1 MVSGPTIKSR
11 ISLLFVIAG
20 STSRWSRKLPE
31 KQLSFTKQDKKSA
44 FRFIVALG
52 FVSMFA
58 DMTYEGAH
66 SVIGPLLKDL
76 GASATQVGIIAGLG
90 EMIAASL
97 RYFSGRLADRT
108 RAYWTITTVG
118 YFLNLVVVPG
128 LAYAGS
134 WQAAALLVVAER
146 TGKSL
151 RGPARDVL
159 LSEATEVV
167 GHGKGFGL
175 HTAMDQAGAVLGP
188 LIVASSVARTN
199 TFGPA
204 FLWLAVPA
212 VAAFIALLFARWV
225 RPNQVTPPPAPES
238 KQLPKVFWLYV
249 AAAGLLALGFVDFPL
264 LAFHFQQ
271 HSLTRPE
278 VIPLLYAG
286 AMGVTGV
293 TALVFGR
300 MFDRQGIQ
308 IVVLGILVSVL
319 ALPFGFLLDGIGVYL
334 SVGCW
339 AVGLGAQSATLRSGI
354 SQVVSM
360 NKRGTAFGAFNAAYG
375 ILWFL
380 GSVTMG
386 VLYDFSLIAL
396 VSFGVLAQLAAAIL
410 FFWLGKTPARGA
422 SELNKEY

>member
-1 MVSGPTIKSR
+1 MAYSSQER
-11 ISLLFVIAG
+11 
-20 STSRWSRKLPE
+20 
-31 KQLSFTKQDKKSA
+31 KSA
-44 FRFIVALG
+44 FRFIVLLG
-52 FVSMFA
+52 FVSLFA

-108 RAYWTITTVG
+108 HAYWTITTLG

-128 LAYAGS
+128 LAFAGS
-134 WQAAALLVVAER
+134 WEAAALLVIAER

-167 GHGKGFGL
+167 GHGSGFGL
-175 HTAMDQAGAVLGP
+175 HAAMDQTGAVLGP
-188 LIVASSVARTN
+188 LFVAASVARTHH
-199 TFGPA
+199 FGPA
-204 FLWLAVPA
+204 FLWLALPA
-212 VAAFIALLFARWV
+212 AGAFVSLLFARWS
-225 RPNQVTPPPAPES
+225 RSNKGTPPPAPDR
-238 KQLPKVFWLYV
+238 KNLPDVFWFYV

-264 LAFHFQQ
+264 LAFHFQKN
-271 HSLTRPE
+271 SLTRPE

-286 AMGVTGV
+286 AMGVNGL
-293 TALVFGR
+293 TALIFGR
-300 MFDRQGIQ
+300 LFDRYGIQ
-308 IVVLGILVSVL
+308 IIAIGIVVSLL
-319 ALPFGFLLDGIGVYL
+319 ALPFGFLVGGVGVYI
-334 SVGCW
+334 SVACW
-339 AVGLGAQSATLRSGI
+339 ATGLGAQDATLRSGI

-375 ILWFL
+375 VLWFL

-386 VLYDFSLIAL
+386 VLYDFSLVAL
-396 VSFGVLAQLAAAIL
+396 VVFGMVAQLAAALL
-410 FFWLGKTPARGA
+410 FIWLRKPLANRKA
-422 SELNKEY
+422 A

>member
-1 MVSGPTIKSR
+1 LNFSKEER
-11 ISLLFVIAG
+11 
-20 STSRWSRKLPE
+20 
-31 KQLSFTKQDKKSA
+31 KSA

-52 FVSMFA
+52 FVSLFA

-76 GASATQVGIIAGLG
+76 GATATQVGIIAGLG

-108 RAYWTITTVG
+108 RAYWTITTLG

-175 HTAMDQAGAVLGP
+175 HAAMDQTGAVLGP
-188 LIVASSVARTN
+188 LFVAASVARTHH
-199 TFGPA
+199 FGPA
-204 FLWLAVPA
+204 FLWLALPA
-212 VAAFIALLFARWV
+212 GGAFIALLFARWA
-225 RPNQVTPPPAPES
+225 RPSKGTPPRAPAR
-238 KQLPKVFWLYV
+238 KQLPNVFWIYV

-264 LAFHFQQ
+264 LAFHFQKN
-271 HSLTRPE
+271 SLAQPA

-286 AMGVTGV
+286 AMGVNGL
-293 TALVFGR
+293 TALIFGR
-300 MFDRQGIQ
+300 MFDRYGIQ
-308 IVVLGILVSVL
+308 IIVLGILVSLL
-319 ALPFGFLLDGIGVYL
+319 ALPFGFLDGPGGVYI
-334 SVGCW
+334 SVACW
-339 AVGLGAQSATLRSGI
+339 ATGLGAQDATLRSGI

-375 ILWFL
+375 VLWFL

-386 VLYDFSLIAL
+386 VLYDYSLLAL
-396 VSFGVLAQLAAAIL
+396 VIFGMIVQAGAAVM
-410 FFWLGKTPARGA
+410 FFWLRKPLAD
-422 SELNKEY
+422 SKEA

>member
-1 MVSGPTIKSR
+1 M
-11 ISLLFVIAG
+11 AY
-20 STSRWSRKLPE
+20 TSQER
-31 KQLSFTKQDKKSA
+31 KSA

-52 FVSMFA
+52 FVSLFA

-108 RAYWTITTVG
+108 HAYWTITTLG

-128 LAYAGS
+128 LAFAGS
-134 WQAAALLVVAER
+134 WEAAALLVVAER

-167 GHGKGFGL
+167 GHGSGFGL
-175 HTAMDQAGAVLGP
+175 HAAMDQTGAVLGP
-188 LIVASSVARTN
+188 LFVAASVARTHH
-199 TFGPA
+199 FGPA

-212 VAAFIALLFARWV
+212 AGAFIALLFARWA
-225 RPNQVTPPPAPES
+225 RSNKGTPPPVPDR
-238 KQLPKVFWLYV
+238 KPLPNVFWVYV
-249 AAAGLLALGFVDFPL
+249 GAAGLLALGFVDFPL
-264 LAFHFQQ
+264 LAFHFQKN
-271 HSLTRPE
+271 SLTKPE

-286 AMGVTGV
+286 AMGVNGL
-293 TALVFGR
+293 TALIFGR
-300 MFDRQGIQ
+300 LFDRYGIQ
-308 IVVLGILVSVL
+308 IIVIGIIVSLL
-319 ALPFGFLLDGIGVYL
+319 ALPFGFLVGGVGVYI
-334 SVGCW
+334 SVACW
-339 AVGLGAQSATLRSGI
+339 ATGLGAQDATLRSGI

-375 ILWFL
+375 VLWFL

-386 VLYDFSLIAL
+386 VLYDFSLFAL
-396 VSFGVLAQLAAAIL
+396 VGFGIAAQLAAAVL
-410 FFWLGKTPARGA
+410 FIWLRKPLAQKA
-422 SELNKEY
+422 A

>member
-1 MVSGPTIKSR
+1 M
-11 ISLLFVIAG
+11 A
-20 STSRWSRKLPE
+20 
-31 KQLSFTKQDKKSA
+31 FTKEERKSA

-52 FVSMFA
+52 FVSLFA

-108 RAYWTITTVG
+108 RAYWTITTLG

-134 WQAAALLVVAER
+134 WQAAALLVIAER

-175 HTAMDQAGAVLGP
+175 HAAMDQTGAVLGP
-188 LIVASSVARTN
+188 LLVAASVARTHH
-199 TFGPA
+199 FGPA
-204 FLWLAVPA
+204 FLWLALPA
-212 VAAFIALLFARWV
+212 AGAFVALLFARWA
-225 RPNQVTPPPAPES
+225 RPGKGTPPPAPSS
-238 KQLPKVFWLYV
+238 KQLPKVFWIYV
-249 AAAGLLALGFVDFPL
+249 GAACLLALGFVDFPL
-264 LAFHFQQ
+264 LAFHFQKN
-271 HSLTRPE
+271 SLTQPA

-286 AMGVTGV
+286 AMGVNGL
-293 TALVFGR
+293 TALIFGR
-300 MFDRQGIQ
+300 MFDRYGIQ
-308 IVVLGILVSVL
+308 IIVVGILVSLL
-319 ALPFGFLLDGIGVYL
+319 ALPFGFLDGPGGVYI
-334 SVGCW
+334 SVVCW
-339 AVGLGAQSATLRSGI
+339 ATGLGAQDATLRSGI

-375 ILWFL
+375 VLWFV

-386 VLYDFSLIAL
+386 VLYDFSLLAL
-396 VSFGVLAQLAAAIL
+396 VIFGMTVQLGGAIL
-410 FFWLGKTPARGA
+410 FFCLRKPLAQA
-422 SELNKEY
+422 SEN

>member
-1 MVSGPTIKSR
+1 MPKFSAQER
-11 ISLLFVIAG
+11 
-20 STSRWSRKLPE
+20 
-31 KQLSFTKQDKKSA
+31 KSA

-52 FVSMFA
+52 FVSLFA

-108 RAYWTITTVG
+108 RAYWTITTLG

-128 LAYAGS
+128 LAFAGS

-167 GHGKGFGL
+167 GHGSGFGI
-175 HTAMDQAGAVLGP
+175 HAAMDQTGAVLGP
-188 LIVASSVARTN
+188 LLVAGSVARTHH
-199 TFGPA
+199 FGPA
-204 FLWLAVPA
+204 FLWLALPA
-212 VAAFIALLFARWV
+212 AGAFVALLFAKWSRSKKG
-225 RPNQVTPPPAPES
+225 TPPPQPTS
-238 KQLPKVFWLYV
+238 KNLPNVFWIYV
-249 AAAGLLALGFVDFPL
+249 GAAGLLALGFVDFPL
-264 LAFHFQQ
+264 LAFHFQKN
-271 HSLTRPE
+271 SLTKPE

-286 AMGVTGV
+286 AMGVNGL
-293 TALVFGR
+293 TALIFGKL
-300 MFDRQGIQ
+300 FDRYGIQ
-308 IVVLGILVSVL
+308 IIAIGIVVSLL
-319 ALPFGFLLDGIGVYL
+319 ALPFGFLDGSAGVYI
-334 SVGCW
+334 SVACW
-339 AVGLGAQSATLRSGI
+339 ATGLGAQDATLRSGI

-375 ILWFL
+375 VLWFL

-396 VSFGVLAQLAAAIL
+396 VVFGMAAQLGAAIL
-410 FFWLGKTPARGA
+410 FVWLRRPLHALKEKT
-422 SELNKEY
+422 